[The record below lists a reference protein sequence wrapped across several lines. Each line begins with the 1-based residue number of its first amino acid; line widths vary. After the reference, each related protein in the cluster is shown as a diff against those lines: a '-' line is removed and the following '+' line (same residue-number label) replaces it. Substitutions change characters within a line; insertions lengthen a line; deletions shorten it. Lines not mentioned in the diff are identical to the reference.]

1 MQTIH
6 TLEDSVKKI
15 ELMVSDDQ
23 MKLFAHIEPR
33 EHYRRT
39 TSQELLDEL
48 HKFVPPDVVDRR
60 VLNDVLLNLRLGLPC
75 EQRRVAMG
83 RHPVNGKD
91 GKLVWLVRR
100 FSPGQ
105 GDDNER
111 EFSDFFTLGLFENV
125 EKGTEIARIYNPKS
139 GEAGIDIFGK
149 VVPAETGKGI
159 EIKWDKSVL
168 LNSDEAHPHYT
179 SVVAAISG
187 YVHHQGNLVS
197 VRDTIVLP
205 RNLDGSIGNIDFLGN
220 VTVTGDI
227 QKGFHIKAQGNI
239 VVKGNVLG
247 DNKISCRG
255 ALSVK
260 GYHIGSEHSSVSVGG
275 DYSVG
280 LAQSV
285 KADVEGDIYIGTEA
299 RDCSF
304 YSSGGVIATKASI
317 IGGTVWCVQGVEA
330 KSIGNDVGVR
340 TEIGLH
346 TEVEVSPEYRK
357 LAGSVARHEAALAAL
372 ELHIGPYLANRAR
385 VPLLKHSFR
394 SKMTELLSKYDQVS
408 ASLENLQ
415 SQIEEMKASAPQRE
429 SVTVSAR
436 NFIHSGVF
444 LSAEATNIDLK
455 EDRHGPIGFY
465 FDSAVHEWKDGDFKS
480 VERK

>member
-1 MQTIH
+1 MHTIY
-6 TLEDSVKKI
+6 TFEDSVKKI
-15 ELMVSDDQ
+15 ELMVSDDH

-33 EHYRRT
+33 EHHRRA
-39 TSQELLDEL
+39 TSKELLDEI
-48 HKFVPPDVVDRR
+48 HKFIPADVVDRR
-60 VLNDVLLNLRLGLPC
+60 VVNDILLNLRLGLPC
-75 EQRRVAMG
+75 EQRRIAMG
-83 RHPVNGKD
+83 RQPAGGKN

-105 GDDNER
+105 GDNSER

-125 EKGTEIARIYNPKS
+125 EKGTEIARIYNPGS
-139 GEAGIDIFGK
+139 GEAGVDIYGK
-149 VVPAETGKGI
+149 VVPAEAGKGVDV
-159 EIKWDKSVL
+159 KWDKSVL
-168 LNSDEAHPHYT
+168 LNSDDAHPNYI
-179 SVVAAISG
+179 SVVAATSG
-187 YVHHQGNLVS
+187 YVHHQGNLAS

-205 RNLDGSIGNIDFLGN
+205 GNLDGSIGNIDFLGN

-227 QKGFHIKAQGNI
+227 QKGFHIKAKGNI

-247 DNKISCRG
+247 DNRIACRG

-260 GYHIGSEHSSVSVGG
+260 GYHIGSEQSSVSVGG

-285 KADVEGDIYIGTEA
+285 KADVEGDIYIGIEA

-304 YSSGGVIATKASI
+304 YSAGGVVATKASI
-317 IGGTVWCVQGVEA
+317 IGGTVWCVQGIEA

-340 TEIGLH
+340 TEVGLH

-357 LAGSVARHEAALAAL
+357 LAASIARHEAALAAL

-385 VPLLKHSFR
+385 VPLLNQSFR
-394 SKMTELLSKYDQVS
+394 AKMTELLSKYDQVS
-408 ASLENLQ
+408 ASLGHLQ
-415 SQIEEMKASAPQRE
+415 SQIDEMKSSAPQRQ
-429 SVTVSAR
+429 SVAVSAR
-436 NFIHSGVF
+436 NFIYAGVS
-444 LSAEATNIDLK
+444 LSAEATNMDLK
-455 EDRHGPIGFY
+455 EDRHGPVGFY